1 MLSETRSCGER
12 VVQPRPPVLDRAA
25 RCVADRAHTNQ
36 PGVSVPVPPLRQP
49 LSVPWPG
56 RRIGGYAVDVLRA
69 TRGRDSGEKGRAA
82 EVGSGVKPEDA
93 EEYTQALGQV
103 LAGGWRQR
111 ALAWR
116 LGVPQALGMSLE
128 EWTERRLGGYV
139 RQSIPER
146 QEAVAELDSEGYEPE
161 AIAAI
166 VGASRATVYRDLDAV
181 SPETEDPEPLPLDV
195 QPRADEATPS
205 VSGETETKEPLRPS
219 VNDGDEW
226 YTPRWLFDALGIKFS
241 IDVCAPLDLT
251 HTAVPAELHLNV
263 DDDGLAQP
271 WHGTVWCNPPYSK
284 PEPWARRLIHH
295 RDGLLLTHMP
305 MNAGW
310 CVDTWEAC
318 DAIRLFQAME
328 FVRPD
333 GSVQRPGYWLQLAAF
348 GTVATEAL
356 ARLQPLGDAA
366 ANKRR
371 IASPMWRRAA

>member
-1 MLSETRSCGER
+1 MR
-12 VVQPRPPVLDRAA
+12 
-25 RCVADRAHTNQ
+25 
-36 PGVSVPVPPLRQP
+36 
-49 LSVPWPG
+49 
-56 RRIGGYAVDVLRA
+56 
-69 TRGRDSGEKGRAA
+69 
-82 EVGSGVKPEDA
+82 PEDA

-146 QEAVAELDSEGYEPE
+146 QEAVAELDAEGYEPE

-181 SPETEDPEPLPLDV
+181 SPETEDPEPLPLEV
-195 QPRADEATPS
+195 PRQAEESPVT
-205 VSGETETKEPLRPS
+205 VSPETDRPPVS
-219 VNDGDEW
+219 PRVAVNEGDEW

-241 IDVCAPLDLT
+241 IDVCAPVDQT
-251 HTAVPAELHLNV
+251 FSAVPAERAFTIEN
-263 DDDGLAQP
+263 DGLAQP
-271 WHGTVWCNPPYSK
+271 WDGTVWCNPPYSK
-284 PEPWARRLIHH
+284 PEPWARRMIHH
-295 RDGLLLTHMP
+295 GDGLLLTHIP

-310 CVDTWEAC
+310 CVDAWEVC

-333 GSVQRPGYWLQLAAF
+333 GTSQRPGYWLQLAAF
-348 GTVATEAL
+348 GPVATKAL
-356 ARLQPLGDAA
+356 SRLQPLGAA
-366 ANKRR
+366 AENKRR
-371 IASPMWRRAA
+371 IASPMWTRSA